1 MSAADELSEL
11 AAGLAPDVLR
21 VLLRLVRNVRAEPAE
36 RQLTLAERLAI
47 ASEAGDDAERMAL
60 KILGRKSF

>member
-21 VLLRLVRNVRAEPAE
+21 ALVKLVLNVRAAPAD
-36 RQLTLAERLAI
+36 RQLTLAERLEL
-47 ASEAGDDAERMAL
+47 ASRAGDDAEREAL
-60 KILGRKSF
+60 RITGRDSF